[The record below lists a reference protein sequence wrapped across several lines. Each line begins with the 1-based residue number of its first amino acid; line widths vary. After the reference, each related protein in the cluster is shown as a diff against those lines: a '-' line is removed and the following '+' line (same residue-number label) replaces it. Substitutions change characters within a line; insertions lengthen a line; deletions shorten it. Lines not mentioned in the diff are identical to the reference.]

1 MIDGKVSI
9 LIVDTAIDF
18 GGSIVSTANLIRG
31 LDRSRYEPIFV
42 SATSEELVRN
52 KLAEASAETKVLIIK
67 KAMHYGRLAS
77 IANVLK
83 KIKPRFLQKAL
94 IYSLYLL
101 RLVINVPYAFRM
113 ARVISKYRVDL
124 VQLNNAFG
132 NDELELV
139 SMLMQ
144 RPRVVFFRG
153 YIPLSA
159 IERKFF
165 LTGVKA
171 FVSVSEFVK
180 QEAIADGVPAEKIRV
195 ATPPAIPEPLDD
207 ETRNAV
213 RKRYSLRPDELVF
226 GIFGRVVNW
235 KGQKEFIL
243 AAAPV
248 LKALPNCRAF
258 VVGDTSDGDVAY
270 LHDVKRIA
278 KEHGIED
285 RVIFTGYIEK
295 VYELYG
301 IMDVVVHAS
310 IHPEPSGRVIFES
323 MSCGTPVI
331 ASCYGGPKEFIED
344 GVDGYICDPKA
355 PEQISVRLESLL
367 SNPVLR
373 KEVGLKAQ
381 DKISRLHNK
390 KAYASSV
397 ERVYVDSI
405 QIGPLGVTGE
415 A

>member
-165 LTGVKA
+165 LT
-171 FVSVSEFVK
+171 
-180 QEAIADGVPAEKIRV
+180 
-195 ATPPAIPEPLDD
+195 
-207 ETRNAV
+207 
-213 RKRYSLRPDELVF
+213 
-226 GIFGRVVNW
+226 
-235 KGQKEFIL
+235 
-243 AAAPV
+243 
-248 LKALPNCRAF
+248 
-258 VVGDTSDGDVAY
+258 
-270 LHDVKRIA
+270 
-278 KEHGIED
+278 
-285 RVIFTGYIEK
+285 
-295 VYELYG
+295 
-301 IMDVVVHAS
+301 
-310 IHPEPSGRVIFES
+310 
-323 MSCGTPVI
+323 
-331 ASCYGGPKEFIED
+331 
-344 GVDGYICDPKA
+344 
-355 PEQISVRLESLL
+355 
-367 SNPVLR
+367 
-373 KEVGLKAQ
+373 
-381 DKISRLHNK
+381 
-390 KAYASSV
+390 
-397 ERVYVDSI
+397 
-405 QIGPLGVTGE
+405 
-415 A
+415 